1 MLFNIVDLLKD
12 QISDQALNQL
22 QHSIPAK
29 TVMAVYS

>member
-1 MLFNIVDLLKD
+1 MSFNIVDLIKD
-12 QISDQALNQL
+12 QISDQTLDQL